1 MATYTPNY
9 QLHQWEATDDFLRTD
24 FNEDF
29 AKIDA
34 AIRGVETDTEE
45 KLAEKAE
52 TVRGAFTGNGSTLSI
67 NLGFRPTAVIISGG
81 DYLHFNPRTAIDGDA
96 GDFTITNTGFQVQED
111 VLNDSGRAYRY
122 LALH

>member
-1 MATYTPNY
+1 MATYTENY

-52 TVRGAFTGNGSTLSI
+52 TVRGAFTGNGSTLHIS
-67 NLGFRPTAVIISGG
+67 LGFRPTAAVISAG
-81 DYLHFNPRTAIDGDA
+81 DYLHFNPRLAIDGDA
-96 GDFTITNTGFQVQED
+96 GDFTITDTGFQVQED